1 MKNRYLNVLLTTAE
15 DIKDERSYLLA
26 SIDVSEGDVVKGL
39 IDFYLNMNKV
49 EGSKFV
55 ESIGTLVFRKTFFGK
70 DRVFYSIN
78 SISID
83 RDLLGKN
90 NFYYSSSPCI
100 NDYGWSPYD
109 MNLEITLDCTVG
121 IISFSTYA
129 EGKGFIGCVL
139 VSDFLKDGEKE

>member
-1 MKNRYLNVLLTTAE
+1 MKKRYFNVLLTTAG
-15 DIKDERSYLLA
+15 DNKDERGDLLA

-70 DRVFYSIN
+70 DVVCYSIN
-78 SISID
+78 SINID
-83 RDLLGKN
+83 RDLLSRN
-90 NFYYSSSPCI
+90 NFYYSGYPCI

-129 EGKGFIGCVL
+129 EGKRYIGCVQVCDL
-139 VSDFLKDGEKE
+139 IKDEE